1 MEPKEALSATRTVLV
16 LRNWAWYRGNAANF
30 LCMACHMSATLLPL
44 FWKRQGFIDQEIGW
58 LAAGFSLAAIGTR
71 AKLGDWMERWGR
83 RPFLLLGCVLLT
95 LLPLAYQLLG
105 VDFLPWFLIRVM
117 QGAGLAFYIT
127 AILTWVAD
135 LSPPEKIGQLQGI
148 FGVSGLLGSAVGPMV
163 AESIYQLYGFDK
175 MFLAIGLAGAVSV
188 SLVATLPETRVVG
201 DPSGES
207 ADHRMKFRTHRA
219 MVTVTLAFGWMV
231 GTIITFLA
239 PYTDSVNLPK
249 VGLYYAGFALA
260 SVTVRLVS
268 GSFIDRVS
276 ASRMVG
282 VSGGLMVLSGLGL
295 ACLETYP
302 NTAVLFSA
310 AILNGVG
317 HGFLFPGLSAYTVR
331 RSDKRRRGAGLALFT
346 GMFDG
351 GILLGSV
358 ASGYIS
364 AHFGYPWAYGTAA
377 SLLLAALPVF
387 AALDESVEPI
397 EAPHLGS
404 LHVDQ
409 DLEGIAGGGRDAAS
423 F

>member
-1 MEPKEALSATRTVLV
+1 MTRTLFD
-16 LRNWAWYRGNAANF
+16 LRNLAWYRGNAANF

-44 FWKRQGFIDQEIGW
+44 FWKRQGLIDQEIGW

-83 RPFLLLGCVLLT
+83 RPFLLLGSVLLT
-95 LLPLAYQLLG
+95 LLPFAYQLLG
-105 VDFLPWFLIRVM
+105 VEFLPWFLIRVT
-117 QGAGLAFYIT
+117 QGVGLAFYIT

-163 AESIYQLYGFDK
+163 AESIYQLYGFEE
-175 MFLAIGLAGAVSV
+175 MFLAVGLAGAIAVG
-188 SLVATLPETRVVG
+188 LVATLPETRLPG
-201 DPSGES
+201 NGSNDS
-207 ADHRMKFRTHRA
+207 ADHRMRFRTHRA
-219 MVTVTLAFGWMV
+219 MVAVTLAFGWMA

-239 PYTDSVNLPK
+239 PYTDSVNLPR

-276 ASRMVG
+276 ASRLVG
-282 VSGGLMVLSGLGL
+282 VSGGLMVLSGLAL
-295 ACLETYP
+295 ACLGTYP
-302 NTAVLFSA
+302 NIALLFSA

-331 RSDKRRRGAGLALFT
+331 RSDSRRRGAGLALFT

-364 AHFGYPWAYGTAA
+364 AHFGYSWAYGAA
-377 SLLLAALPVF
+377 ALLLLTSLPIF
-387 AALDESVEPI
+387 ISMDESVEPI
-397 EAPHLGS
+397 PASL

-409 DLEGIAGGGRDAAS
+409 HLERVPGGGRDAAS